1 MVKIGRN
8 APCPCGSGKKYKKC
22 CLKKDEQEHLKEM
35 EEQQRVRPDQADE
48 AYDEL
53 FESLDENA
61 GWEGEG
67 ESEENKWLSEED
79 DFGKAQGRWDPE
91 LLCPQINKSLPEIS
105 GEDQSI

>member
-22 CLKKDEQEHLKEM
+22 CLRKDEQEHLKEM
-35 EEQQRVRPDQADE
+35 EEQQRARRYQSDE

-61 GWEGEG
+61 EREEEW
-67 ESEENKWLSEED
+67 ESEENEWLSEED
-79 DFGKAQGRWDPE
+79 DFGKAHGKWDPE
-91 LLCPQINKSLPEIS
+91 LLCPQIN
-105 GEDQSI
+105 